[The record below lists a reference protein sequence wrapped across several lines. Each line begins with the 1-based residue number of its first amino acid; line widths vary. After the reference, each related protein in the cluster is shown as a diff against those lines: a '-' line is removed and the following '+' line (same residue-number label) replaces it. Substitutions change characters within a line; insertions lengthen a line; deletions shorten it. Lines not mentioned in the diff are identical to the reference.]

1 MATPPSG
8 NLRPVRTPVPSEDPS
23 SQALSEALG
32 SGFLLVRILVVLLL
46 GAFVF
51 SCVFT
56 VDPNEVAVVLRFGK
70 PQGLGTDQIKRQG
83 LHWALPYPV
92 DEIVKIRV
100 GESKTIRSTNSWFA
114 ISPEDEAAGNLPL
127 ANPSLTPGVD
137 GHVLTADG
145 NILHVRT
152 TLRYRIT
159 DPVAYAFRFSN
170 VTNLLITVLDN
181 AVHWASVRT
190 RADEALRDR
199 SAFRDAIRTRAV
211 TLIDRAGI
219 GVTADTLDVE
229 VAAPLYVKDF
239 FDQVISAEQDRSK
252 QINEAQGE
260 ADRIV
265 REAEGEAD
273 RIIAGGLTA
282 SNSLVQ
288 GVHADARFFQ
298 DQLPYYRKN
307 PVLYRERLRVEAI
320 TRVLTNAQDKY
331 YQPDRIA
338 ELRLNLSR
346 EPQTPVAPTPDVNR

>member
-1 MATPPSG
+1 MATPTSG

-32 SGFLLVRILVVLLL
+32 SSFLLVRILVFLLL
-46 GAFVF
+46 GAFLF

-70 PQGLGTDQIKRQG
+70 PRGLGTEQIRRQG
-83 LHWALPYPV
+83 LHFALPYPV
-92 DEIVKIRV
+92 DEIVKVRI
-100 GESKTIRSTNSWFA
+100 GESKTVRTTNSWFA
-114 ISPEDEAAGNLPL
+114 ISPEDEAAGIMPMAL
-127 ANPSLTPGVD
+127 PSLTPGLD

-159 DPVAYAFRFSN
+159 DPVAYAFQFGN
-170 VTNLLITVLDN
+170 VTNLLVNVLDN

-190 RADEALRDR
+190 TADGALRDR
-199 SAFRDAIRTRAV
+199 SAFRDAIRSRTV
-211 TLIDRAGI
+211 SLIERVGI
-219 GVTADTLDVE
+219 GITADTLDVE
-229 VAAPLYVKDF
+229 VAAPLFVKDA
-239 FDQVISAEQDRSK
+239 FDLVISAEQDRSK

-260 ADRIV
+260 ADRVV
-265 REAEGEAD
+265 REAEGEAQ
-273 RIIAGGLTA
+273 RILSGGMTS

-288 GVHADARFFQ
+288 GVLADARFFE
-298 DQLPYYRKN
+298 DQLPYYRRN
-307 PVLYRERLRVEAI
+307 PRLYRDRLRVEAI
-320 TRVLTNAQDKY
+320 ARVLTNAQDKF

-346 EPQTPVAPTPDVNR
+346 EPQVPATAQPDSGR